1 MGRPRDGKDSSRA
14 ELRRPRGLLDPL
26 RLYRGT
32 DLDGCWDEGEVQEVP
47 LSEGETSSRV
57 NGERCNGA
65 AVIGGTEGRAE
76 MGAAP

>member
-1 MGRPRDGKDSSRA
+1 M
-14 ELRRPRGLLDPL
+14 
-26 RLYRGT
+26 

-47 LSEGETSSRV
+47 LSEGETSRV
-57 NGERCNGA
+57 NGGRCNGA